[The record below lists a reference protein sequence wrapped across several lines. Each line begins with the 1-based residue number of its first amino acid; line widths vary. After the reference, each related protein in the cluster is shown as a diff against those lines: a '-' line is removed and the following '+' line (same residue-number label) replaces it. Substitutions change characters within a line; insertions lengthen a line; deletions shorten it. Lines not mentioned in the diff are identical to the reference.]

1 MNNSIELVSVQELLG
16 EKFFIPSYQRGYR
29 WTSQLVKDL
38 LNDINEFGEKHNWN
52 NTSAYYC
59 VQPLVVNMNND
70 KWDVIDGQQRLTT
83 VHLVLSYLYN
93 SVNSDIDRN
102 LFTIEYQTRKVS
114 EQDKELGKEKG
125 SKEFLEGISKVSK
138 EESKKNVDFYHMFQ
152 AYLAIK
158 EWFEGYKN
166 EDGTFIESVCRDRDK
181 FLKTL
186 KANVKF
192 IWYETKEPD
201 PILVFAR
208 LNIGKI
214 SLTDSELVKALF
226 LNRSNFT
233 DNSRIRLI
241 QQEIAGEWDKIES
254 ALQKDEIWL
263 FLNEDV
269 KWDKPTRIDFILS
282 LIADKER
289 DGLGLKGDLIND
301 DEWENAWNRKGC
313 FGDDE
318 HQTFRYF
325 YKYFTAKKDEIE
337 NEGVLGI
344 WQKIKGFFQVF
355 EEWYNDIELYHYIGF
370 ILHIAPTKYTPENL
384 FDEWKETKDKNL
396 FKHNLKEKIKGTLGN
411 KNLNHQ
417 YSDNTKTECRP
428 ILLLHN
434 VQTMLN
440 NNISLK
446 DSERYQGHLGIRFPF
461 HLFKKEAHKTVQRYG
476 WEVEHIASNA
486 GDSNDVK
493 DMLLFL
499 FTAKDSIDSS
509 TQKGEDIIQKID
521 NFRMNPNPENFS
533 GIKNDILN
541 YYKFQNHEDKEDY
554 WLDNDTNKN
563 KIWNFTL
570 LDSGTNQQYQ
580 NSVYPFKRISI
591 ISKEQGRKSVF
602 KVNQHRNT
610 KEWSIE
616 INKDTKDIAFVPI
629 CTKNVFVKA
638 YSNIPK
644 SLSAWTMDDA
654 KDYLRNI
661 EQILMEFI
669 YPNLYQIEEETREIL
684 KDKILCH
691 IDFANGVLPC
701 DADEDKWRQYIDKLN
716 KENNK

>member
-1 MNNSIELVSVQELLG
+1 M
-16 EKFFIPSYQRGYR
+16 
-29 WTSQLVKDL
+29 
-38 LNDINEFGEKHNWN
+38 
-52 NTSAYYC
+52 
-59 VQPLVVNMNND
+59 
-70 KWDVIDGQQRLTT
+70 
-83 VHLVLSYLYN
+83 
-93 SVNSDIDRN
+93 
-102 LFTIEYQTRKVS
+102 
-114 EQDKELGKEKG
+114 
-125 SKEFLEGISKVSK
+125 
-138 EESKKNVDFYHMFQ
+138 
-152 AYLAIK
+152 
-158 EWFEGYKN
+158 
-166 EDGTFIESVCRDRDK
+166 
-181 FLKTL
+181 
-186 KANVKF
+186 
-192 IWYETKEPD
+192 
-201 PILVFAR
+201 
-208 LNIGKI
+208 
-214 SLTDSELVKALF
+214 
-226 LNRSNFT
+226 
-233 DNSRIRLI
+233 
-241 QQEIAGEWDKIES
+241 
-254 ALQKDEIWL
+254 
-263 FLNEDV
+263 
-269 KWDKPTRIDFILS
+269 
-282 LIADKER
+282 
-289 DGLGLKGDLIND
+289 
-301 DEWENAWNRKGC
+301 
-313 FGDDE
+313 
-318 HQTFRYF
+318 
-325 YKYFTAKKDEIE
+325 
-337 NEGVLGI
+337 
-344 WQKIKGFFQVF
+344 
-355 EEWYNDIELYHYIGF
+355 
-370 ILHIAPTKYTPENL
+370 
-384 FDEWKETKDKNL
+384 
-396 FKHNLKEKIKGTLGN
+396 GN

-654 KDYLRNI
+654 KDYLRHI